1 MDDQIVNWLITISA
15 QLDCIIK
22 QLEQLGEDNILSLE
36 TPVPTSTTTKEDMP
50 PLKVLL
56 IKKCIRQEELSRMMG
71 VSPSAISR
79 YISGETFPR
88 GRNLIKM
95 ASALNI
101 NVEELAQIIYS
112 GGEK

>member
-15 QLDCIIK
+15 QLDCISK
-22 QLEQLGEDNILSLE
+22 QLEQLGVDEVSLQS
-36 TPVPTSTTTKEDMP
+36 VPISTTIKEDMP

-56 IKKCIRQEELSRMMG
+56 IKKGISQEELSRMMG